1 MQHLKWSIILGF
13 IALCLGLP
21 LLTGMSRGQ
30 GSTPTLAAATL
41 TSTAAAATPS
51 PRAWL
56 QSPAI
61 VSTAI
66 AKSYSA
72 APDTEIGPWDYPKG
86 VNPLTGLAY
95 PNDEAQSRRNLIV
108 KVSNW
113 PPRVRPQHALNL
125 ADLVYEYEAEGG
137 VTRFAALYR
146 NNAPEQ
152 VGSIR
157 SARLLD
163 IELISMYA
171 ALLAYSGTSRPIHD
185 IYLNSRFRPL
195 LLSPSLGDNC
205 ENAGFCRDSSFSD
218 RGYEHTMFGDT
229 RQMWR
234 LATRRNLNVGYR
246 ANGFAF
252 SLQPND
258 GGTEARDVYISWYG
272 RTDVRWQ
279 YDETN
284 RRYLRYA
291 DGVPHLDAVD
301 NTQLTADNLVILQVA
316 HNRRPDLFTPGA
328 IDESYELALWGRG
341 PAYVLRDG
349 RLYEGAWWRRNQNR
363 GEALRL
369 IFADGE
375 PILLKPGRSWITITR
390 SLDWAQISSELADPT
405 ASIASPQP

>member
-1 MQHLKWSIILGF
+1 MRQQKLSIILGLF
-13 IALCLGLP
+13 AVCLSLSF
-21 LLTGMSRGQ
+21 LTGSGRGQ
-30 GSTPTLAAATL
+30 GARLA
-41 TSTAAAATPS
+41 SAATPT

-72 APDTEIGPWDYPKG
+72 APEIQVGPWEYPSG

-95 PNDEAQSRRNLIV
+95 PSDEAMSRRNLIV

-113 PPRVRPQHALNL
+113 PPKVRPQHALSL

-146 NNAPEQ
+146 NNAPAQ
-152 VGSIR
+152 IGSVR

-185 IYLNSRFRPL
+185 IYMNSNFRPL

-205 ENAGFCRDSSFSD
+205 EQAGFCRDASLSY
-218 RGYEHTMFGDT
+218 RGYEHTLFGDA
-229 RQMWR
+229 RQMWQ

-252 SLQPND
+252 SLQPNQ
-258 GGTEARDVYISWYG
+258 GGTEARDVYINWYD

-279 YDETN
+279 YDESS

-291 DGVPHLDAVD
+291 DGTPHVDAID
-301 NTQLTADNLVILQVA
+301 NAQLEADNLAFIKVA
-316 HNRRPDLFTPGA
+316 HNRRPDLFAHGA
-328 IDESYELALWGRG
+328 IDESYELALRGRG

-349 RLYEGAWWRRNQNR
+349 LLYVGFWWRRSQSR

-369 IFADGE
+369 IFANGD
-375 PILLKPGRSWITITR
+375 PILLKPGRTWITITR
-390 SLDWAQISSELADPT
+390 SLDWARISSDLADPST
-405 ASIASPQP
+405 SIVPPQS

>member
-1 MQHLKWSIILGF
+1 MRQQQLSIFLGIF
-13 IALCLGLP
+13 AVCISLP
-21 LLTGMSRGQ
+21 LLAGMSRGQ
-30 GSTPTLAAATL
+30 DRTPASAVATE
-41 TSTAAAATPS
+41 T
-51 PRAWL
+51 PRALL

-66 AKSYSA
+66 AKTYSA
-72 APDTEIGPWDYPKG
+72 SPDIEIGPWDYPTG

-95 PNDEAQSRRNLIV
+95 PSDAALGRRNLIV

-113 PPRVRPQHALNL
+113 PPKVRPQHALSL

-152 VGSIR
+152 VGSVR

-163 IELISMYA
+163 IELIRMYA

-185 IYLNSRFRPL
+185 IYINANYRSL

-205 ENAGFCRDSSFSD
+205 EQAGFCRDASYSD
-218 RGYEHTMFGDT
+218 RGYEHTLFGDT
-229 RQMWR
+229 RQMWQ
-234 LATRRNLNVGYR
+234 LASRRNLNFGYR

-252 SLQPND
+252 SLQPNE
-258 GGTEARDVYISWYG
+258 GGKEARDIYINWYD

-279 YDETN
+279 YDEAS
-284 RRYLRYA
+284 RRYLRHA
-291 DGVPHLDAVD
+291 DGIPHIDAVD
-301 NTQLTADNLVILQVA
+301 GSQLVADNLVIMQVV
-316 HNRRPDLFTPGA
+316 HNRRPDLFTHGA

-349 RLYEGAWWRRNQNR
+349 LLYEGFWWRRNQNR

-369 IFADGE
+369 IFPDGE
-375 PILLKPGRSWITITR
+375 PILLKAGTVLDHYHADWTGRR
-390 SLDWAQISSELADPT
+390 SAAILADPSV
-405 ASIASPQP
+405 SIAPTQS

>member
-1 MQHLKWSIILGF
+1 MHLQKWSISMVF
-13 IALCLGLP
+13 FAVAVWLP
-21 LLTGMSRGQ
+21 FLTGMSRGQ
-30 GSTPTLAAATL
+30 DSPAT
-41 TSTAAAATPS
+41 SAVVAATPDT
-51 PRAWL
+51 WL

-61 VSTAI
+61 VSTAV
-66 AKSYSA
+66 AKTYSA
-72 APDTEIGPWDYPKG
+72 SPETAVGPWEYPTG

-95 PNDEAQSRRNLIV
+95 PSEEAQSRRNLIV

-113 PPRVRPQHALNL
+113 PPKVRPQHALSQ

-163 IELISMYA
+163 IELISMYG

-185 IYLNSRFRPL
+185 IYVNANYRPL

-205 ENAGFCRDSSFSD
+205 EQAGFCRDASFSD
-218 RGYEHTMFGDT
+218 RGYEHTLFGDT
-229 RQMWR
+229 RQMWQ
-234 LATRRNLNVGYR
+234 LAERRNLNIGYR

-252 SLQPND
+252 SLQPIES
-258 GGTEARDVYISWYG
+258 GQEARDIYVSWYD

-279 YDETN
+279 YDEAS
-284 RRYLRYA
+284 RRYLRYSDGIPHT
-291 DGVPHLDAVD
+291 DGVDD
-301 NTQLTADNLVILQVA
+301 SQLEADNLVVIAVA
-316 HNRRPDLFTPGA
+316 HNRRPDLFAPGA

-341 PAYVLRDG
+341 PAYVMRDG
-349 RLYEGAWWRRNQNR
+349 KLFEGFWWRRNQNR

-369 IFADGE
+369 IFPDGE
-375 PILLKPGRSWITITR
+375 PILLKPGRTWITVTR
-390 SLDWAQISSELADPT
+390 SLEWAQISSEVADPST
-405 ASIASPQP
+405 SIVSTQS

>member
-1 MQHLKWSIILGF
+1 MQRQKWSIFL
-13 IALCLGLP
+13 ACLAAVLCLP
-21 LLTGMSRGQ
+21 LLSGMSRGQ
-30 GSTPTLAAATL
+30 EGTPASALTTPTAR
-41 TSTAAAATPS
+41 S
-51 PRAWL
+51 WL

-66 AKSYSA
+66 AKTYSA
-72 APDTEIGPWDYPKG
+72 SPDVEIGPWDYPKG

-95 PNDEAQSRRNLIV
+95 PSDEALSRRNLIV

-113 PPRVRPQHALNL
+113 PPKVRPQHGLSL

-171 ALLAYSGTSRPIHD
+171 ALLAYSGTSGPIHE
-185 IYLNSRFRPL
+185 IYMNANFRPL

-205 ENAGFCRDSSFSD
+205 DNAGFCRDATYGD

-234 LATRRNLNVGYR
+234 LATRRNLNFGYR

-252 SLQPND
+252 SLQPNE
-258 GGTEARDVYISWYG
+258 GGKEARDLYINWFD

-279 YDETN
+279 YDEAS
-284 RRYLRYA
+284 RRYFRYS
-291 DGVPHLDAVD
+291 DGIPHLDAAD
-301 NTQLTADNLVILQVA
+301 DTQLVADNLLVLQVV
-316 HNRRPDLFTPGA
+316 HKRRPDLFTPGA
-328 IDESYELALWGRG
+328 IDESYELTLQGRG

-349 RLYEGAWWRRNQNR
+349 LVYEGFWWRRSQSR

-369 IFADGE
+369 IFSDGE
-375 PILLKPGRSWITITR
+375 PITLKPGRTWITITR
-390 SLDWAQISSELADPT
+390 SLTWAQISSELANPST
-405 ASIASPQP
+405 SIAPTQP

>member
-1 MQHLKWSIILGF
+1 MRQQKWSIVLGLLA
-13 IALCLGLP
+13 ALICLP

-30 GSTPTLAAATL
+30 DSASATALATPT
-41 TSTAAAATPS
+41 S
-51 PRAWL
+51 RAWL

-61 VSTAI
+61 ISTAI
-66 AKSYSA
+66 AKTYSA
-72 APDTEIGPWDYPKG
+72 APDVEVGPWDYPTG

-95 PNDEAQSRRNLIV
+95 PSEEALSRRNLIV

-113 PPRVRPQHALNL
+113 PPKVRPQHGLNQ

-146 NNAPEQ
+146 NNAPTQ
-152 VGSIR
+152 VGSVR

-171 ALLAYSGTSRPIHD
+171 ALLAYSGTSGPIHE
-185 IYLNSRFRPL
+185 IYTNANFRPL

-205 ENAGFCRDSSFSD
+205 DNAGFCRDATYSD

-234 LATRRNLNVGYR
+234 LATRRNLNFGYR

-252 SLQPND
+252 SLQPKD
-258 GGTEARDVYISWYG
+258 RGKEARDMYINWYD

-279 YDETN
+279 YDEAS
-284 RRYLRYA
+284 RRYLRYS
-291 DGVPHLDAVD
+291 DGLPHLDAVD
-301 NTQLTADNLVILQVA
+301 DSQLVADNLVIIQVP

-328 IDESYELALWGRG
+328 IDESFELALWGRG
-341 PAYVLRDG
+341 PAYVMRDG
-349 RLYEGAWWRRNQNR
+349 KLYEGFWWRRNQNR

-390 SLDWAQISSELADPT
+390 ALDWARISSELADPT
-405 ASIASPQP
+405 ASLVSPQS

>member
-1 MQHLKWSIILGF
+1 MRQQKLSIFL
-13 IALCLGLP
+13 ALFVVCLSLS
-21 LLTGMSRGQ
+21 LLTGSGRGQ
-30 GSTPTLAAATL
+30 GNRPAS
-41 TSTAAAATPS
+41 AATPT
-51 PRAWL
+51 PGTWL

-66 AKSYSA
+66 AKSYTA
-72 APDTEIGPWDYPKG
+72 ATEIEIGPWDYPSG

-95 PNDEAQSRRNLIV
+95 PSDEAMSRRNLIV

-113 PPRVRPQHALNL
+113 PPRVRPQHALSL

-146 NNAPEQ
+146 NNAPTQ
-152 VGSIR
+152 VGSVR

-185 IYLNSRFRPL
+185 IYMNSNFRPL

-205 ENAGFCRDSSFSD
+205 KQAGFCRDATLSS
-218 RGYEHTMFGDT
+218 RGYEHTLFGDT
-229 RQMWR
+229 RQMWQ
-234 LATRRNLNVGYR
+234 LATRRNLNFGYR

-258 GGTEARDVYISWYG
+258 GGTEARDVYINWYD

-279 YDETN
+279 YDERG

-291 DGVPHLDAVD
+291 DGMPHLDAID
-301 NTQLTADNLVILQVA
+301 DAPLEADNLVFIQVA
-316 HNRRPDLFTPGA
+316 HNRRPDLFTHGA

-349 RLYEGAWWRRNQNR
+349 LLYEGFWWRRSQSR

-375 PILLKPGRSWITITR
+375 PILLKPGRTWITITR
-390 SLDWAQISSELADPT
+390 SLDWARISSELADPS
-405 ASIASPQP
+405 ASIAPPQS

>member
-1 MQHLKWSIILGF
+1 MRQHKWSIFLGLF
-13 IALCLGLP
+13 VMVIGLP
-21 LLTGMSRGQ
+21 LLTGMSSGQ
-30 GSTPTLAAATL
+30 DRRPTPAVAT
-41 TSTAAAATPS
+41 ATP
-51 PRAWL
+51 REWL

-61 VSTAI
+61 ISTAI
-66 AKSYSA
+66 AKTYLA
-72 APDTEIGPWDYPKG
+72 APDMEVGPWDYPTG

-95 PNDEAQSRRNLIV
+95 PSDEAMSRRNLIV

-113 PPRVRPQHALNL
+113 PPKVRPQHGLNL

-152 VGSIR
+152 VGSVR

-171 ALLAYSGTSRPIHD
+171 ALLAYSGTSGPIHN
-185 IYLNSRFRPL
+185 IYINANYRPL

-205 ENAGFCRDSSFSD
+205 DNAGFCRDATFSD

-229 RQMWR
+229 RQMWQ
-234 LATRRNLNVGYR
+234 LATRRNLNIGYR

-252 SLQPND
+252 SLRPNE
-258 GGTEARDVYISWYG
+258 GGTEARDLYIKWYD

-279 YDETN
+279 YDEVS
-284 RRYLRYA
+284 RRYLRYS
-291 DGVPHLDAVD
+291 DGIPHLDAVD
-301 NTQLTADNLVILQVA
+301 NSQLVADNLVVIQVV
-316 HNRRPDLFTPGA
+316 HNRRPDLFAHGA

-349 RLYEGAWWRRNQNR
+349 MLYEGFWWRRSQNR
-363 GEALRL
+363 GEALQL
-369 IFADGE
+369 IFPDGE
-375 PILLKPGRSWITITR
+375 PILLKPGRTWITITR
-390 SLDWAQISSELADPT
+390 ELDWAQISSRLADPSR
-405 ASIASPQP
+405 SIVATQS

>member
-1 MQHLKWSIILGF
+1 MRQLKLPIL
-13 IALCLGLP
+13 LGILAACFV
-21 LLTGMSRGQ
+21 LLFQTGVGRGQ
-30 GSTPTLAAATL
+30 GNRPT
-41 TSTAAAATPS
+41 SAATPT

-66 AKSYSA
+66 AESYSA
-72 APDTEIGPWDYPKG
+72 ASEIEIGPWEYPVG

-95 PNDEAQSRRNLIV
+95 PSDEAVSRRNLIV
-108 KVSNW
+108 KISNW
-113 PPRVRPQHALNL
+113 PPRVRPQHAISL

-146 NNAPEQ
+146 NYAPAQ
-152 VGSIR
+152 VGSVR

-185 IYLNSRFRPL
+185 IYMNSNFRPL

-205 ENAGFCRDSSFSD
+205 EQAGFCRDATYSD
-218 RGYEHTMFGDT
+218 RGYEHTLFGDT
-229 RQMWR
+229 RQMWQ

-252 SLQPND
+252 GLQPNA
-258 GGTEARDVYISWYG
+258 GGTEVRDVYIKWYD

-279 YDETN
+279 YDASN

-291 DGVPHLDAVD
+291 DGERHLDAID
-301 NTQLTADNLVILQVA
+301 DSQLVADNLVFIQVP
-316 HNRRPDLFTPGA
+316 HKRRPDLFARGA

-349 RLYEGAWWRRNQNR
+349 LLFEGLWWRRSQNR

-369 IFADGE
+369 IFPDGD
-375 PILLKPGRSWITITR
+375 PILLKPGRTWVTITR
-390 SLDWAQISSELADPT
+390 SLDWAQISSELADPSVT
-405 ASIASPQP
+405 IASPQDLAATE

>member
-1 MQHLKWSIILGF
+1 MRQLKLPFLLGILAACF
-13 IALCLGLP
+13 SLLF
-21 LLTGMSRGQ
+21 LTGNGRGQ
-30 GSTPTLAAATL
+30 GNRPT
-41 TSTAAAATPS
+41 SAATPT

-72 APDTEIGPWDYPKG
+72 APDFEIGPWDYPTG
-86 VNPLTGLAY
+86 VNPVTGLAY
-95 PNDEAQSRRNLIV
+95 PSDEAMSRRNLIV

-113 PPRVRPQHALNL
+113 PPKVRPQHALSL

-146 NNAPEQ
+146 NHAPGQ
-152 VGSIR
+152 VGSVR

-185 IYLNSRFRPL
+185 IYMNSNFRPL

-205 ENAGFCRDSSFSD
+205 EQAGFCRDASLSY
-218 RGYEHTMFGDT
+218 RGYEHTLFGDA
-229 RQMWR
+229 RQMWQ
-234 LATRRNLNVGYR
+234 LATRRNLNIGYR

-252 SLQPND
+252 RLQPND
-258 GGTEARDVYISWYG
+258 GGTEARDIYINWYD

-279 YDETN
+279 YDASS

-291 DGVPHLDAVD
+291 DGNPHLDAID
-301 NTQLTADNLVILQVA
+301 NAQLEADNLVFIQVA
-316 HNRRPDLFTPGA
+316 HKRRPDLFTPGA

-341 PAYVLRDG
+341 PAYVLREG
-349 RLYEGAWWRRNQNR
+349 LLYEGFWWRRSQNR

-369 IFADGE
+369 IFPDGN

-390 SLDWAQISSELADPT
+390 SLDWARISSELSDPSE
-405 ASIASPQP
+405 SIVSPQA

>member
-1 MQHLKWSIILGF
+1 MHQQKWSILLAF
-13 IALCLGLP
+13 FAVCFCLP
-21 LLTGMSRGQ
+21 LLAGMSRGQ
-30 GSTPTLAAATL
+30 DNTPTSAAAR
-41 TSTAAAATPS
+41 ATPGA
-51 PRAWL
+51 RL

-66 AKSYSA
+66 AKTYSA
-72 APDTEIGPWDYPKG
+72 SPDVEVGPWDYPYG

-95 PNDEAQSRRNLIV
+95 PSDEALSRRNLIV

-113 PPRVRPQHALNL
+113 PPRVRPQHGLNQ

-152 VGSIR
+152 VGSVR

-171 ALLAYSGTSRPIHD
+171 ALLAYSGTSGPIHN
-185 IYLNSRFRPL
+185 IYLNAPYRPL

-205 ENAGFCRDSSFSD
+205 EQAGFCRDASFSD

-229 RQMWR
+229 HQMWE
-234 LATRRNLNVGYR
+234 LATRRNLNFGYR

-252 SLQPND
+252 SLQPNE
-258 GGTEARDVYISWYG
+258 GGRDARDIYISWYG

-279 YDETN
+279 YDEGS
-284 RRYLRYA
+284 RQYLRFS
-291 DGVPHLDAVD
+291 DGIPHLDAVD
-301 NTQLTADNLVILQVA
+301 DSQLLADNLVIIQVM
-316 HNRRPDLFTPGA
+316 HNRRPDLFPPGA
-328 IDESYELALWGRG
+328 ADESYELALWGRG

-349 RLYEGAWWRRNQNR
+349 KLYEGFWWRRNLNR

-369 IFADGE
+369 IFPDGE
-375 PILLKPGRSWITITR
+375 PILLKPGRTWITVTR
-390 SLDWAQISSELADPT
+390 TLEWAQISSELVDPSL
-405 ASIASPQP
+405 SIVSAQP

>member
-1 MQHLKWSIILGF
+1 MHQERWSIFLGVL
-13 IALCLGLP
+13 AVCLGLP

-30 GSTPTLAAATL
+30 GGAAAT
-41 TSTAAAATPS
+41 AT

-66 AKSYSA
+66 AKSYTA
-72 APDTEIGPWDYPKG
+72 ALDIEIGPWDYPAG

-95 PNDEAQSRRNLIV
+95 PNDEALSRRNLIV

-113 PPRVRPQHALNL
+113 PPKVRPQHALSL

-152 VGSIR
+152 VGSVR

-185 IYLNSRFRPL
+185 IYMNSNFRPL

-205 ENAGFCRDSSFSD
+205 ENAGFCRDATYNN

-229 RQMWR
+229 RQMWQ

-252 SLQPND
+252 SLQPKA
-258 GGTEARDVYISWYG
+258 GGRQARDMYINWYD
-272 RTDVRWQ
+272 RTDLRWQ
-279 YDETN
+279 YDEAS
-284 RRYLRYA
+284 RRYRRYA

-301 NTQLTADNLVILQVA
+301 NSQLVADNLVVLQVP
-316 HNRRPDLFTPGA
+316 HNRRSDLFTPGA

-349 RLYEGAWWRRNQNR
+349 MLYEGFWWRRNQNR

-369 IFADGE
+369 IFADGD
-375 PILLKPGRSWITITR
+375 PILLKPGRSWITIAR
-390 SLDWAQISSELADPT
+390 SLDWARISSELADPT
-405 ASIASPQP
+405 SSIVAPQP

>member
-1 MQHLKWSIILGF
+1 MRQFKWSVL
-13 IALCLGLP
+13 AVCLVAGLYLT
-21 LLTGMSRGQ
+21 LLTGLSRGQ
-30 GSTPTLAAATL
+30 DRTPTPAPAT
-41 TSTAAAATPS
+41 AS
-51 PRAWL
+51 PRVQL

-61 VSTAI
+61 VGTAI
-66 AKSYSA
+66 ARTYSA
-72 APDTEIGPWDYPKG
+72 SPEVEIGPWDYPTG

-95 PNDEAQSRRNLIV
+95 PSQEAMSRRNLIV

-113 PPRVRPQHALNL
+113 PPKVRPQHGLNQ

-152 VGSIR
+152 VGSVR

-171 ALLAYSGTSRPIHD
+171 ALLAYSGTSGPIHD
-185 IYLNSRFRPL
+185 IYTNASFRPL

-205 ENAGFCRDSSFSD
+205 DNAGFCRDAAYSD

-229 RQMWR
+229 RQMWQ
-234 LATRRNLNVGYR
+234 LATRRNLNIGYR

-252 SLQPND
+252 SLRPNA
-258 GGTEARDVYISWYG
+258 GGRKALDIYTNWYD
-272 RTDVRWQ
+272 RTDSRWQ
-279 YDETN
+279 FDDTN
-284 RRYLRYA
+284 RRYLRYS
-291 DGVPHLDAVD
+291 DGIPHLDAVD
-301 NTQLTADNLVILQVA
+301 NSQLWADNLVFIQVI
-316 HNRRPDLFTPGA
+316 HNRRPDLFAPGA

-349 RLYEGAWWRRNQNR
+349 ILHDGFWWRRNQNR

-369 IFADGE
+369 IFPDGE
-375 PILLKPGRSWITITR
+375 PILLKPGRAWITITR
-390 SLDWAQISSELADPT
+390 ALDWAQISSELADPSDSLV
-405 ASIASPQP
+405 AAQS

>member
-1 MQHLKWSIILGF
+1 MRLQNRSRILGF
-13 IALCLGLP
+13 LIVCLSLP
-21 LLTGMSRGQ
+21 LLTGLSQGQ
-30 GSTPTLAAATL
+30 GSAPTPNT
-41 TSTAAAATPS
+41 
-51 PRAWL
+51 WL

-61 VSTAI
+61 ISTAI
-66 AKSYSA
+66 AKTYLA
-72 APDTEIGPWDYPKG
+72 EPDIEVGPWDYPTG

-95 PNDEAQSRRNLIV
+95 PSEEALGRRNLIV

-113 PPRVRPQHALNL
+113 PPKVRPQHGLNL

-146 NNAPEQ
+146 NNAPAQ
-152 VGSIR
+152 VGSVR

-171 ALLAYSGTSRPIHD
+171 ALLAYSGTSGPIHD
-185 IYLNSRFRPL
+185 IYINSNFRPL

-205 ENAGFCRDSSFSD
+205 DNAGFCRDANFNA

-229 RQMWR
+229 RQMWQ

-252 SLQPND
+252 SLEPNE
-258 GGTEARDVYISWYG
+258 GGTAARDLYIKWYD
-272 RTDVRWQ
+272 RTDLRWQ
-279 YDETN
+279 YDEVS
-284 RRYLRYA
+284 RRYLRFS
-291 DGVPHLDAVD
+291 DGIPHLDAVD
-301 NTQLTADNLVILQVA
+301 NSQLEADNLVIIEVE

-341 PAYVLRDG
+341 RAYVLRDG
-349 RLYEGAWWRRNQNR
+349 RLYEGFWWRRSLDR

-369 IFADGE
+369 IFPDGE
-375 PILLKPGRSWITITR
+375 PILLKPGRTWITITR
-390 SLDWAQISSELADPT
+390 DLDWAQISSRLADPST
-405 ASIASPQP
+405 SIVATQS